1 MAKEIGYLLL
11 TGILLTVMCVI
22 YFMDPVLRS
31 IGLHFVGRIRKLND
45 FLLLLCVCIFLFVK
59 HDTLAF
65 NCSTGYSRFEIPN
78 SPDFHSI
85 VDVSQ
90 HHAHTGAVSKFLLRS
105 LSGWDVFVYST
116 AESSQVSYFWNSA
129 VQCFVR

>member
-1 MAKEIGYLLL
+1 MTKEIGYLLL

-59 HDTLAF
+59 HDT
-65 NCSTGYSRFEIPN
+65 
-78 SPDFHSI
+78 
-85 VDVSQ
+85 
-90 HHAHTGAVSKFLLRS
+90 
-105 LSGWDVFVYST
+105 
-116 AESSQVSYFWNSA
+116 
-129 VQCFVR
+129 